1 MKRITYAALAGVSLT
16 FASPAAASPDDWAEA
31 SDIGRDGLM
40 IAALAVPAVKGDW
53 RGSIEAGLSLGAT
66 RLVTGTLK
74 PLIGEERP
82 DGSNNRSFPSGH
94 TSMSFASAATLT
106 KRNGWE
112 FGVPAHLVAAF
123 VGLARVKANKHYVHD
138 VIAGAAI
145 GEAAGWLLTTRKD
158 SKVQWVPWGDA
169 HGGGATVNV
178 RF

>member
-16 FASPAAASPDDWAEA
+16 FAGPAAASERDWAQA
-31 SDIGRDGLM
+31 SDIARDGLM
-40 IAALAVPAVKGDW
+40 LAALAVPAVQGDW
-53 RGSIEAGLSLGAT
+53 RGAGQASLAMGTT
-66 RLVTGTLK
+66 RLVTDALK
-74 PLIGEERP
+74 TAVGEERP

-94 TSMSFASAATLT
+94 TSMSFAAAATLT
-106 KRNGWE
+106 KRNGRA
-112 FGVPAHLVAAF
+112 FAVPAHLVAAF

-158 SKVQWVPWGDA
+158 SDVQWMPWGGTRSA
-169 HGGGATVNV
+169 GATVHV